1 MGGPLVVAFLS
12 GTVFVG
18 VMVAL
23 LAGTKPR
30 SVPDVGVPDTVTRTT
45 AAWRWGGVGAGV
57 LVTGVAVGSGALG
70 RGVMLAAPLFGL
82 CVVAGVLVGE
92 FSVGGPRGQTRRA
105 AVEVRQVRDYL
116 PRQLSRA
123 VITAACALVALLLA
137 TTAAGSPDDLG
148 RAGRSLFRRCGPTSS
163 EAHGPWAGSFYSFP
177 LAIVVLAGVVTA
189 VLALRQIV
197 RRPRPEDPSGRIVS
211 DDVLRRRAANAVT
224 GACGVLVTIPLI
236 GVSLVTAAGLLSI
249 TCRPV
254 SWTVTGWLLI
264 ALIPAWLVLSG
275 WSAAAIF
282 SPRRRSPAV
291 QADS

>member
-1 MGGPLVVAFLS
+1 M
-12 GTVFVG
+12 
-18 VMVAL
+18 
-23 LAGTKPR
+23 
-30 SVPDVGVPDTVTRTT
+30 
-45 AAWRWGGVGAGV
+45 
-57 LVTGVAVGSGALG
+57 
-70 RGVMLAAPLFGL
+70 MLAAPLFGL
-82 CVVAGVLVGE
+82 CVLAGVLVGE
-92 FSVGGPRGQTRRA
+92 FSVRASDGQTRQA
-105 AVEVRQVRDYL
+105 VVEVRQVRDYL

-148 RAGRSLFRRCGPTSS
+148 RAGRSLFRRCSPTSA
-163 EAHGPWAGSFYSFP
+163 EGHGPWAGSFYSFP
-177 LAIVVLAGVVTA
+177 LGIVVLVGVVAA

-197 RRPRPEDPSGRIVS
+197 RRPRPENPSGRIVS

-264 ALIPAWLVLSG
+264 ALIPAWLVLLG

-282 SPRRRSPAV
+282 TPHHRSPAV
-291 QADS
+291 QAVS